1 MYESKYYTCEEI
13 DQRLFQ
19 NYYDDLV
26 ASGYTGTKKEYQ
38 KLILSIADK
47 VNIEIGKGLSTN
59 DFTNELK
66 EKLDKLKDITK
77 ISELTNDASY
87 QDRDEVVKIIE
98 AFYKENILKPLN
110 KRDYKDFENYI
121 YEVED
126 NFIHEIKS
134 LLGEDDFKLYKKL
147 TNDVEQLIKD
157 VETLKSQ
164 PIPGVEVLTESE
176 IEDIFKELI

>member
-13 DQRLFQ
+13 DQRLLQ

-98 AFYKENILKPLN
+98 AFYKEKVIKALHEADWDNLELFISN
-110 KRDYKDFENYI
+110 VDIFIKDMI
-121 YEVED
+121 R
-126 NFIHEIKS
+126 
-134 LLGEDDFKLYKKL
+134 LLGDDGFNLYKKL

>member
-13 DQRLFQ
+13 DQRLLQ

-47 VNIEIGKGLSTN
+47 VNLEIGKGLSTN

-77 ISELTNDASY
+77 VSELINDASY
-87 QDRDEVVKIIE
+87 QNKSDVGEIIK
-98 AFYKENILKPLN
+98 AFYKEKVIKALHEADWDNLELFISN
-110 KRDYKDFENYI
+110 VDIFIKDMI
-121 YEVED
+121 R
-126 NFIHEIKS
+126 
-134 LLGEDDFKLYKKL
+134 LLGDDGFNLYKKL
-147 TNDVEQLIKD
+147 TQNVEQLIKD
-157 VETLKSQ
+157 VRTLKSQ
-164 PIPGVEVLTESE
+164 PIPGVWVLTESE

>member
-13 DQRLFQ
+13 DQRLLQ

-47 VNIEIGKGLSTN
+47 VNLEIGKGLSTN

-66 EKLDKLKDITK
+66 EKLENLKIPNDI
-77 ISELTNDASY
+77 
-87 QDRDEVVKIIE
+87 
-98 AFYKENILKPLN
+98 
-110 KRDYKDFENYI
+110 
-121 YEVED
+121 
-126 NFIHEIKS
+126 
-134 LLGEDDFKLYKKL
+134 
-147 TNDVEQLIKD
+147 EQLIKD

>member
-13 DQRLFQ
+13 DQRLLQ

-47 VNIEIGKGLSTN
+47 VNLEIGKGLSTN

-77 ISELTNDASY
+77 VSELTNDASY
-87 QDRDEVVKIIE
+87 QNKSDVGEIIK
-98 AFYKENILKPLN
+98 AFYKEKVIKALHEV
-110 KRDYKDFENYI
+110 DYDNLELFISNVDIFIKDMI
-121 YEVED
+121 R
-126 NFIHEIKS
+126 
-134 LLGEDDFKLYKKL
+134 LLGDDGFNLYKKL
-147 TNDVEQLIKD
+147 TNDVEQLIED
-157 VETLKSQ
+157 VRTLKSQ

>member
-13 DQRLFQ
+13 DQRLLQ

-47 VNIEIGKGLSTN
+47 VNLEIGKGLSTN
-59 DFTNELK
+59 DFTNALK

-77 ISELTNDASY
+77 VSELINDASY
-87 QDRDEVVKIIE
+87 QNKYDVGEIIK
-98 AFYKENILKPLN
+98 AFYKEKVIKAL
-110 KRDYKDFENYI
+110 
-121 YEVED
+121 
-126 NFIHEIKS
+126 HEIDCDNLELFISNVDIFIKDMLR
-134 LLGEDDFKLYKKL
+134 LLGDAGFNLYKKL
-147 TNDVEQLIKD
+147 TKEVEQLIED
-157 VETLKSQ
+157 VKTLKSQ
-164 PIPGVEVLTESE
+164 YIPDVEVLTESE